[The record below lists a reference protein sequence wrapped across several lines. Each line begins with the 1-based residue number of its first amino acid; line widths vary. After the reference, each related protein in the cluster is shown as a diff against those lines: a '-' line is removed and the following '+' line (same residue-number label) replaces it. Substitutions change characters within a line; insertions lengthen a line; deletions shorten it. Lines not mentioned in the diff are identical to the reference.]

1 MIYRYAHDVHS
12 CKRTHDISDYSIPL
26 QVKMG
31 QPRPLF
37 IYFRLF
43 KHTLH
48 FLQQINVEHVHPVY
62 GAGIQTHNLW
72 NMSLLPLPQDQQG
85 FCTNH
90 FDLLYLISVQA
101 RIDGILYWPEFQLA
115 IIGVKCHFIQ
125 IDLWAIL

>member
-1 MIYRYAHDVHS
+1 MSLKQTKPFLKIFLL
-12 CKRTHDISDYSIPL
+12 KI
-26 QVKMG
+26 G
-31 QPRPLF
+31 QPRHLF
-37 IYFRLF
+37 QLF
-43 KHTLH
+43 SAYQTHITNFTSNRCVK
-48 FLQQINVEHVHPVY
+48 NVHPVY